1 MRRVIVAGG
10 GAAGMAAAIA
20 SARCGAGVL
29 LLERNQRLGKKLSQT
44 GNGRCNFT
52 NRDFSFREGIYRSE
66 TADFPE
72 RALQGFGPE
81 EMLSFMKS
89 VGIFPRFRG
98 NYVYPAS
105 DQASSVSELMEEELR
120 QLGVKILT
128 GHRIEKIQRDEGGS
142 FLLLSSS
149 GEGEREEQSCDAL
162 ILALGSAAAPR
173 TGSEGDG
180 YPIAESFGHSI
191 VSPVPALCALRCEES
206 FYRELSGVRCDAALR
221 ILVSGREKGRERGEL
236 QLTDYGISG
245 IPVFQLSRY
254 ASYGILRGEEV
265 FAELDFLPAVSEDA
279 LLSELFRLRQS
290 FPERSAHSLLLGL
303 MNGKLAGTLLLV
315 LGIGRGRRARDL
327 SGRELHALSS
337 RIKSF
342 RSRILSA
349 NPFSQAQ
356 CAAGGVSCR
365 EIEPESMESRIC
377 PGLYFA
383 GELLDV
389 DGICGGY
396 NLHFAFAS
404 GLKAGRAAAGKPAL
418 REGKTSPRAVKPASR
433 EGKIS
438 LQAGKLTSRAGE
450 ISPWARKSSSRGRK
464 GEKEKGRRYDTDQ

>member
-89 VGIFPRFRG
+89 VLSFMKSVGIFPRFRG

-149 GEGEREEQSCDAL
+149 GEGEREEQRCDAL

-191 VSPVPALCALRCEES
+191 VPLVPALCALRCEES

-221 ILVSGREKGRERGEL
+221 LLVSGREKGRERGEL

-315 LGIGRGRRARDL
+315 SGIGRGRRARDL

-404 GLKAGRAAAGKPAL
+404 GLKAGRAAAGKP
-418 REGKTSPRAVKPASR
+418 TSW
-433 EGKIS
+433 EEKIS
-438 LQAGKLTSRAGE
+438 LQAGKPSPRAGE

>member
-149 GEGEREEQSCDAL
+149 GEGESEEQRCDAL
-162 ILALGSAAAPR
+162 ILSLIHI
-173 TGSEGDG
+173 SE
-180 YPIAESFGHSI
+180 PTR
-191 VSPVPALCALRCEES
+191 P
-206 FYRELSGVRCDAALR
+206 
-221 ILVSGREKGRERGEL
+221 
-236 QLTDYGISG
+236 
-245 IPVFQLSRY
+245 
-254 ASYGILRGEEV
+254 
-265 FAELDFLPAVSEDA
+265 
-279 LLSELFRLRQS
+279 
-290 FPERSAHSLLLGL
+290 
-303 MNGKLAGTLLLV
+303 
-315 LGIGRGRRARDL
+315 
-327 SGRELHALSS
+327 
-337 RIKSF
+337 
-342 RSRILSA
+342 
-349 NPFSQAQ
+349 
-356 CAAGGVSCR
+356 
-365 EIEPESMESRIC
+365 
-377 PGLYFA
+377 
-383 GELLDV
+383 
-389 DGICGGY
+389 
-396 NLHFAFAS
+396 
-404 GLKAGRAAAGKPAL
+404 
-418 REGKTSPRAVKPASR
+418 
-433 EGKIS
+433 
-438 LQAGKLTSRAGE
+438 
-450 ISPWARKSSSRGRK
+450 
-464 GEKEKGRRYDTDQ
+464 